1 MHKFR
6 DSLERPNLPTIP
18 VLTPSVSPTKNS
30 HCSTPKIKQKPSK
43 DFISLPSSDSVTL
56 GLLNDNL
63 RLSFDDIS
71 NKDTDDEDKSTLFS
85 PFSPTSPIFLNKN
98 SKSLSLSDHSST
110 DNVSDDPS
118 KCKAKTSAIKIR
130 KRAKFYLHKRGSS
143 LYAPPTPLSGKELSP
158 VGVKQVED
166 DDEDKEDENE
176 KYISK
181 VIIVQSV
188 VRRFLIYNKI
198 RNYENN
204 RIKERQKLEEELN
217 IKYNEEI
224 ERITSIIQQHL
235 PCIEYDEA
243 VELFNQYV
251 NDIEKNEICN
261 NEQEEKLKYLFYI
274 CSEDTSKS
282 LNINE
287 FHVLTNEIMKLS
299 TPDYS
304 YILLFP
310 DEFSKVEFI
319 PFLLWF
325 KTSKEKG
332 VSQDNYITSKIKNM
346 FKQKSF
352 YPYINHIKISLHSKI
367 VNSALSNYDKMNK
380 PLFQCPICK
389 LTTMLPKDLSKH
401 IVQCRYDKVLSKVD
415 FDLQF

>member
-6 DSLERPNLPTIP
+6 ISLEKPNLPTIP
-18 VLTPSVSPTKNS
+18 VLTPNESPKKKS
-30 HCSTPKIKQKPSK
+30 QCSTPKIKQKQSK
-43 DFISLPSSDSVTL
+43 DINGLPSSDSLTL
-56 GLLNDNL
+56 GFLNDSL
-63 RLSFDDIS
+63 RISFDEIS
-71 NKDTDDEDKSTLFS
+71 NKDTDGTNDSTLIS
-85 PFSPTSPIFLNKN
+85 PISQTSPLYLNKN

-110 DNVSDDPS
+110 DNIPEDLA
-118 KCKAKTSAIKIR
+118 KCKAHTSVIKIR

-143 LYAPPTPLSGKELSP
+143 LYAPPSPLSDKVLSP
-158 VGVKQVED
+158 IEPKEVKD
-166 DDEDKEDENE
+166 DDEEDENT

-181 VIIVQSV
+181 VIIIQSV
-188 VRRFLIYNKI
+188 VRRFLVYNKI
-198 RNYENN
+198 RKNEKM
-204 RIKERQKLEEELN
+204 RINERKKLEEELN
-217 IKYNEEI
+217 IKYNTEI
-224 ERITSIIQQHL
+224 ERIISTIEQHL
-235 PCIEYDEA
+235 PCNEYDEA
-243 VELFNQYV
+243 VDLFNQYV
-251 NDIEKNEICN
+251 DDIEKNDICN
-261 NEQEEKLKYLFYI
+261 YEQEEKLKYLFYI

-310 DEFSKVEFI
+310 DEFSRVEFI

-367 VNSALSNYDKMNK
+367 VNSALSNYDKTNEPM
-380 PLFQCPICK
+380 FQCPICK

-401 IVQCRYDKVLSKVD
+401 IVQCRYDKVLSKTD